1 MATTTQKLDD
11 KEKALLA
18 AEMEV
23 NTLNRSVL
31 MVVIVNN
38 DDDGVDDDDDVDD
51 DVSGECSTLKEISRF
66 ARTNFCSRLRSLIR
80 WTICEDEYG
89 DEDDNFHNHDDDNHE
104 S

>member
-1 MATTTQKLDD
+1 M
-11 KEKALLA
+11 LA

-38 DDDGVDDDDDVDD
+38 DDDGVDEN
-51 DVSGECSTLKEISRF
+51 VSGECSTLKEISRF
-66 ARTNFCSRLRSLIR
+66 VRTNFCSRLRSLIR

>member
-31 MVVIVNN
+31 MVVVVNN
-38 DDDGVDDDDDVDD
+38 DDDGVDVDN

>member
-1 MATTTQKLDD
+1 
-11 KEKALLA
+11 
-18 AEMEV
+18 
-23 NTLNRSVL
+23 

-38 DDDGVDDDDDVDD
+38 DGVDDDDDVDD

-80 WTICEDEYG
+80 WIICEDEYG

>member
-23 NTLNRSVL
+23 NTLNRSVF
-31 MVVIVNN
+31 MVMIVNN
-38 DDDGVDDDDDVDD
+38 YDDDVDD

-89 DEDDNFHNHDDDNHE
+89 DEDDNSYNHDDD

>member
-38 DDDGVDDDDDVDD
+38 DDDDVDD

>member
-38 DDDGVDDDDDVDD
+38 DDDGVDEN
-51 DVSGECSTLKEISRF
+51 VSGECSTLKEISRF
-66 ARTNFCSRLRSLIR
+66 VRTNFCSLLRSLIR

>member
-38 DDDGVDDDDDVDD
+38 DDDGVDEN
-51 DVSGECSTLKEISRF
+51 VSGECSTLKEISRF
-66 ARTNFCSRLRSLIR
+66 ARTSFCSLLRSLIR

>member
-38 DDDGVDDDDDVDD
+38 DGDGVDDDDDVDD